1 MKKLLMSALI
11 FSCFGLAYGE
21 EDKKEDHFK
30 ERKEKMLKHLDNK
43 IKATEAHRDCVAS
56 SNSKEEFKGCK
67 KKLKE
72 TIKSMRKE
80 AKE

>member
-1 MKKLLMSALI
+1 MTKLIVFLI
-11 FSCFGLAYGE
+11 AFGSFAFIQA
-21 EDKKEDHFK
+21 EDSKKEDHFK

-43 IKATEAHRDCVAS
+43 IKATQAHRDCVAS
-56 SNSKEEFKGCK
+56 SNSKDEFKSCK